1 MENNLESKGLD
12 QAIKASEETG
22 PQFAIN
28 KDMDFVSVDQAYE
41 DPEYDAYIDMA
52 DTAAIQRLDQ
62 QKDFIEKYGS
72 GVYQNMALPTP
83 SMANDTYDPQ
93 MQRKAKV
100 PGDTISR
107 DNSVEQTIDEVLYN
121 QGVKLNQKQKEG
133 NLIASPLYS
142 DKRAN
147 SFDRYYHHPKFA
159 TLGYSPYANNSE
171 YYNANSTAWD
181 DLSRTWTSVKG
192 LFGIG
197 FTSGYVSVGDGM
209 DGKYGKYDSGS
220 AGSYEDFVDIGM
232 SDRGGTTQF
241 FNNLLVNSGYTFGI
255 IGSIALEELA
265 LVGLE
270 AVTFGGATPLV
281 AARSVT
287 NAAKLAKAGKRVVN
301 SFGVGRMATATMSMV
316 KALRNADIAMDFY
329 SVGKFVGK
337 GIAPETYAAIKGI
350 RTAKNTAGNLT
361 NMRKAATTF
370 GGFYRDVR
378 SLNLAMA
385 ESKLEGGM
393 LYNERMDEGMREMQA
408 TNFGGPVTDSQM
420 ARIQENA
427 AKAGFASTMQNL
439 PLIFATNQLVL
450 GNAFGGFNK
459 SFARMANQN
468 IKGGA
473 RRIIKTSKSVLKDG
487 TKALDVFADAGA
499 GLKGVVKSIA
509 NAGVKGNLR
518 TAAGAS
524 LRYFAANFGEGIQEL
539 GQEAIAT
546 GTGEYYKTLLKDP
559 GAGGLELYNTSL
571 ASGIGSQFSEQGF
584 ETFMSGFL
592 MGGVVAGPQKLF
604 FQGVP
609 AIYKRISDPKA
620 FAEYKANKEK
630 AISSLVDTYN
640 DTWNKMA
647 EDPNAVFD
655 QKKFKFLVQKQ
666 AAEGMLES
674 AFESDQF
681 GFIDSKDIAKFNQIY
696 DVISNG
702 GARFFEQQLNDYANL
717 DDASLAQ
724 AFPTD
729 KQQIKSGKL
738 RKRFTDMIDSIGVM
752 EENFNKLSDKYENPF
767 DESRFEKGTREFQE
781 EAIKRISFDHARY
794 LYMFT
799 NDGFSRALERADSIF
814 QSLESDPLFKDMEA
828 KDITVLLDN
837 DSINNELK
845 LLLQEE
851 LILKDDKTQKGKVKE
866 IRERAKRLGALQAI
880 LSDKKNLKKDG
891 SFDQRKIL
899 KLKTEFHNYVRF
911 MAKKSGSFVNE
922 EVVMDALKKI
932 VDHKALKGRAR
943 VYYKSIEYLNN
954 PERFTEIYERTNEFL
969 KSAFKDVQKNY
980 KEAVTKY
987 IETKEQVQLLN
998 EIAKLTDD
1006 KGNMVIPDP
1015 NEVKIFSITN
1025 NPYDLKTFYTEAGT
1039 VTKRFNATTVTQIN
1053 EVLGAYAK
1061 ITEQDTVDQKT
1072 EEAQAEETRADVE
1085 EILSENGVEIELP
1098 TGESKVYTEILR
1110 KGYNKYLADQANL
1123 NKNAVDFNAWINT
1136 ENGKA
1141 YRQSFAAIKKIWIAN
1156 DKLTNP
1162 NRSLTPEQIENDAN
1176 LISWLTSQEGKTNDL
1191 VAKIL
1196 DKTGLT
1202 ISEITGIQEQ
1212 APTKNKPYKGRANTD
1227 VIESGSYVALVQTE
1241 TENKNGEKEFLYQ
1254 LFENSTGRLLD
1265 AEILSAK
1272 GLGNVNAFLVKG
1284 QAISAYKRLESD
1296 QPNSAEFPFDGVE
1309 GLSYGQKVYK
1319 DGIEYTILSNPKK
1332 LANKGTLL
1340 LIPSDAQ
1347 SLTYEEKVAQKVFI
1361 NVKKG
1366 GFKDFYTLEEIDSK
1380 RLPNSVSRLNFNEL
1394 VTPYGAKNEDET
1406 SWSIAKQRY
1415 FAIISELSQEDLK
1428 TLELVVTLNPEAGKK
1443 GGQYSIPGKESN
1455 EYITR
1460 TQSKYLIGI
1469 RTNSGV
1475 VQDKI
1480 DALFAKDGRL
1490 EGVDPFKSD
1499 ARVFA
1504 FLPNQN
1510 FQIEIGG
1517 KVLTVDQLNPSQ
1529 SANIFNVSDNLK
1541 NKLTDAQV
1549 LEIVKEKYAINNA
1562 LLAKIDEQFA
1572 ENSTD
1577 GNTAVLSKEQL
1588 PEGFSFN
1595 STLGN
1600 VVYDKSDKKLTDLEY
1615 NAADENGNYL
1625 IYQLEKSKTGRSKI
1639 VITNLEEGAREELIN
1654 KVETQL
1660 EKQGLLSELSK
1671 GTDAYKAAVLLPDGT
1686 YRLVPLKSESL
1697 ENEATDKLFVDL
1709 ITRAQKTQEE
1719 NKNGKDPSYNK
1730 EWNDNQGVWISSYP
1744 GITVKLEVNKYGK
1757 VQLSI
1762 VKDGK
1767 WTNLELTRD
1776 EVNAAEDVE
1785 VKIQKLIDRANETTV
1800 FKTAVSSPETGS
1812 KIGFTLSRKNFR
1824 TSYSR
1829 SVSVNELIEKTTTQ
1843 AKTQVVG
1850 INTLEVFAPSGTTQS
1865 SSNTETTT
1873 AATFTPTRDY
1883 TDAEGNPIPVGPEMT
1898 TASSK
1903 EKTFTAEESEYSILD
1918 LEDSEFDAYK
1928 ENDFRDLP
1936 SYMIEHIVNKII
1948 SPEGGVALRERERQV
1963 FESPRKSEIMTRIA
1977 ILGGTVKETEISETP
1992 LSKIDKELT
2001 ALKKK
2006 LQEGKKGAAKRKAL
2020 KDSKEYQTLLKNKKA
2035 IESAANKVMPAYTA
2049 QDSENVDVFMAWAAN
2064 NLPDFISIEDI
2075 GVLGSNLKA
2084 GGVRV
2089 GAFALNLHALAGGM
2103 KIGGTIYTGAK
2114 SPFRY
2119 HEAFHGVFRMLLSD
2133 TEINKYLSIARK
2145 EVRSKLRAE
2154 GKNFLQELERFRN
2167 SADTYTNMSKARLE
2181 QEYYEE
2187 YLANEFEA
2195 FKQNPKKTKTDSGV
2209 KSLFTRIMEWIKS
2222 VFNSYNKSE
2231 LLTLFENIDGGKYQ
2245 TASIAN
2251 NQFINT
2257 LTTGVTVE
2265 ANALIPYDSIQDG
2278 KKVGF
2283 YYLDSAVADP
2293 MIRSIAAMYLQAERQ
2308 VTEPGVKRS
2317 EIFDGVIDDFY
2328 NLYDPENVINL
2339 DKTDAQREVL
2349 ENIILALDNYLEV
2362 IKPQVYSV
2370 LNVID
2375 SQITEEEYNTEYF
2388 EDSVGLRSIDQ
2399 WDTDASLIG
2408 GLESTPRHIRAYLA
2422 TTTKEETD
2430 FFGNRE
2436 LKAGVPLIIPVEF
2449 NKVYNGLLKAVKN
2462 IEDPKKML
2470 RTMYFFGQDNL
2481 ETGAV
2486 VSRLLNDLGVSK
2498 EALLS
2503 NSPLPLELKNPSL
2516 FQAFT
2521 KAFENFRVEYIFSQR
2536 DSAGNVIMYSAAERD
2551 DINSQVD
2558 VWSQAWNDAEKKIK
2572 VDSSRK
2578 ETVEKT
2584 LGAFG
2589 NLLLPSSTQKTD
2601 KEISELSQKYSEK
2614 IFELTGIRLSKQY
2627 IAFSLTANRP
2637 QTEEQEALQSV
2648 HSNETPITEEAIRTM
2663 NILIQNGEDIFNEG
2677 AEGMYSRLR
2686 TLAINNAP
2694 FDETIGLSVFKNS
2707 EGNLVYAHQKPTYHL
2722 KQVEKLNTD
2731 VQALE
2736 KLKQENPY
2744 LKNNYLLNNDA
2755 FIQMSA
2761 ENRQKILRI
2770 AGTAVGNI
2778 NTTEEEINESI
2789 SGLKSRSTY
2798 GNFTPQEFALNLLNS
2813 YTYGVNTKS
2822 NKANFVEY
2830 YDTKLGKNVKVALA
2844 PSLIRVLE
2852 SSNTGDMM
2860 NLPVIKA
2867 VEFVSGST
2875 GAVKLTDEA
2884 VDTYISSIETEYDR
2898 ILRESALRRDNPLQ
2912 VQKLGYNTEGGR
2924 AYKLH
2929 NSALFL
2935 PQTIRIA
2942 LEEIAT
2948 RDDAKSLSAALSEL
2962 DMTMADLKS
2971 NVVESLEQQFELFKD
2986 ELKTLN
2992 INEEISSKVREGLVN
3007 KNVKATPDL
3016 IQSNQLLNLN
3026 YDQEYNLKQ
3035 IFFNNW
3041 INTKSINEILLGDQA
3056 VTLKNGVDAI
3066 KRAKAQNA
3074 STVSAYSAITAPELG
3089 INHPVDDISLVS
3101 LEEPI
3106 GVSSVTGDNIDIADA
3121 QMWMTTKAFRYMF
3134 FGFGKLTPMQA
3145 KLMDKV
3151 EAGET
3156 ISSEDIFGQ
3165 DGYVSNGV
3173 MLNSKKL
3180 VYFDGS
3186 TFIKMSAFILTPQ
3199 LTSNKVVNA
3208 NGEVTYTAKENR
3220 KELHDL
3226 RVKLEGIE
3234 AIKDKQTLGIAAPLS
3249 ALKMLKQ
3256 KVKTLEEV
3264 KADGQFSENDFTSL
3278 SAKNMGLQLEVPS
3291 NKLETVEPSQIKA
3304 IITSEQKDDVFVK
3317 ELGLTVG
3324 QIRKAYNEAI
3334 SARVELKFK
3343 NKRNLIFTF
3352 DSAMEELKISMAKDK
3367 LTPNLMSFLRY
3378 ATEGLK
3384 ASQSSSQ
3391 LLEFFSTEEGEQKYD
3406 LNNPITINKFEQLF
3420 LSYLSKGVLAEKQP
3434 GHALALVSSYGMN
3447 IYRRVYSV
3455 DENGIPDRSEVIR
3468 EKYWNKMSDKPEIVE
3483 FDTLLGRKIPKE
3495 GVVVLD
3501 RLRSGVKE
3509 YDSKGVFTG
3518 QRYTEMLMPAHFKSV
3533 MDLVENGSM
3542 TNIPEV
3548 ISKMFAI
3555 RIPSQDNHSTIN
3567 IKHVD
3572 FLPAFYGSSA
3582 TFAQELVE
3590 ISGADFDI
3598 DKVYAQIKEFYVKDK
3613 KFIEYG
3619 TAKNNNDAY
3628 DDYINYINEK
3638 VNKPGTI
3645 YSEAYQLYKTDEGSA
3660 RIQNSATEAEVD
3672 VASDAGA
3679 SEQSI
3684 KALQMLGLPIT
3695 KGQYVNYIKKNKT
3708 EPYEAPYNNEVLDYK
3723 YALMGNTGVTEST
3736 EGVPISYTAANLEIL
3751 QSELEALVQ
3760 LSETFALRDSEDS
3773 VDIDNLL
3780 GQIKAFTSNKGAAIG
3795 AIVSPNVN
3803 LSLLTEYKIKL
3814 KGDNGLNFNNVT
3826 YDSFATLTEK
3836 LTKTKNGLRKQD
3848 IISSLIT
3855 MATDN
3860 AKERLVAKLGL
3871 NKAALSLVGTMT
3883 GLGVPIRTSLLLVNN
3898 PLIRDIYNEALNKK
3912 DKLDPGVKALS
3923 KTAFENISKRIGN
3936 LKAKVVEVVVT
3947 DELLLEAINRTGKE
3961 SIASLQADLAILD
3974 QFISAL
3980 NINDEVTKM
3989 TSVSNLTK
3997 GLGQNMAAVAETRRN
4012 ISDLMDSEMMDLK
4025 SIYQGDTW
4033 LSKYVEIFQQIS
4045 DEILPSTFLS
4055 ASESFQAILD
4065 EVVININAGDIQFTE
4080 ETLAGI
4086 SRDLLSYITIK
4097 AYINKKLGAD
4107 GNSQSVA
4114 TLSNDLIYPGDYQSI
4129 NEIVDR
4135 MRSSEAGQDNFFL
4148 DSFAVSV
4155 KSDEQSNNTG
4165 TNQLN
4170 ANTFRSLN
4178 AAQKIDLQTSFAK
4191 LYGSLE
4197 TKDDALSIINYI
4209 MVKDGLQLSSGSLLD
4224 AVSPFIMESY
4234 LSQIETANQALRSRS
4249 TEEVFGLSFTEM
4261 KKEFIEGY
4269 LLSNKSNALL
4279 QTFISSPG
4287 FVSKGI
4293 KIRDNKATVA
4303 WNDKQKIGGSKLY
4316 FRVKNE
4322 TDAGVITS
4330 IDTYKRD
4337 ENSQTDYTKIDTI
4350 GSNQQN
4356 AIGFMFGERPTYNAV
4371 REYVKEKNALVNKND
4386 DIANNSASSLAEE
4399 KSLAAA
4405 YAEEILN
4412 DQTADIVATE
4422 DGITVNGEDI
4432 ADAIESYDPDNVV
4445 DPENL
4450 EGNSVSGN
4458 SILNLISSDTIKSV
4472 EVPEYT
4478 VKNLVNE
4485 DGTKRLAS
4493 TNGNQIFLNPVE
4505 SVEEFF
4511 NYVTGKQGGQTSK
4524 QKEQVILALEK
4535 EGYTVDQMRN
4545 ILDTKKKVN
4554 TFLVFHEQDHID
4566 NNDKDVYWKNGK
4578 DLLTQDKI
4586 DIEVRA
4592 TVVALKKVQEMQ
4604 AGTEQTELDTSENQV
4619 SETPLT
4625 NELMGQ
4631 LKFALDFESKYN
4643 ILINFWDNN
4652 VQGKPEM
4659 RSKLR
4664 AQNILSLQ
4672 DMIDAFNNSSFEETG
4687 VDPQDQFLEK
4697 LGCL

>member
-1 MENNLESKGLD
+1 
-12 QAIKASEETG
+12 
-22 PQFAIN
+22 
-28 KDMDFVSVDQAYE
+28 
-41 DPEYDAYIDMA
+41 
-52 DTAAIQRLDQ
+52 
-62 QKDFIEKYGS
+62 
-72 GVYQNMALPTP
+72 
-83 SMANDTYDPQ
+83 
-93 MQRKAKV
+93 
-100 PGDTISR
+100 
-107 DNSVEQTIDEVLYN
+107 
-121 QGVKLNQKQKEG
+121 
-133 NLIASPLYS
+133 
-142 DKRAN
+142 
-147 SFDRYYHHPKFA
+147 
-159 TLGYSPYANNSE
+159 
-171 YYNANSTAWD
+171 
-181 DLSRTWTSVKG
+181 
-192 LFGIG
+192 
-197 FTSGYVSVGDGM
+197 
-209 DGKYGKYDSGS
+209 
-220 AGSYEDFVDIGM
+220 
-232 SDRGGTTQF
+232 
-241 FNNLLVNSGYTFGI
+241 
-255 IGSIALEELA
+255 
-265 LVGLE
+265 
-270 AVTFGGATPLV
+270 
-281 AARSVT
+281 
-287 NAAKLAKAGKRVVN
+287 
-301 SFGVGRMATATMSMV
+301 
-316 KALRNADIAMDFY
+316 
-329 SVGKFVGK
+329 
-337 GIAPETYAAIKGI
+337 
-350 RTAKNTAGNLT
+350 
-361 NMRKAATTF
+361 
-370 GGFYRDVR
+370 
-378 SLNLAMA
+378 
-385 ESKLEGGM
+385 
-393 LYNERMDEGMREMQA
+393 
-408 TNFGGPVTDSQM
+408 
-420 ARIQENA
+420 
-427 AKAGFASTMQNL
+427 
-439 PLIFATNQLVL
+439 
-450 GNAFGGFNK
+450 
-459 SFARMANQN
+459 
-468 IKGGA
+468 
-473 RRIIKTSKSVLKDG
+473 
-487 TKALDVFADAGA
+487 
-499 GLKGVVKSIA
+499 
-509 NAGVKGNLR
+509 
-518 TAAGAS
+518 
-524 LRYFAANFGEGIQEL
+524 
-539 GQEAIAT
+539 
-546 GTGEYYKTLLKDP
+546 
-559 GAGGLELYNTSL
+559 
-571 ASGIGSQFSEQGF
+571 
-584 ETFMSGFL
+584 
-592 MGGVVAGPQKLF
+592 
-604 FQGVP
+604 
-609 AIYKRISDPKA
+609 
-620 FAEYKANKEK
+620 
-630 AISSLVDTYN
+630 
-640 DTWNKMA
+640 
-647 EDPNAVFD
+647 
-655 QKKFKFLVQKQ
+655 
-666 AAEGMLES
+666 
-674 AFESDQF
+674 
-681 GFIDSKDIAKFNQIY
+681 
-696 DVISNG
+696 
-702 GARFFEQQLNDYANL
+702 
-717 DDASLAQ
+717 
-724 AFPTD
+724 
-729 KQQIKSGKL
+729 
-738 RKRFTDMIDSIGVM
+738 
-752 EENFNKLSDKYENPF
+752 
-767 DESRFEKGTREFQE
+767 
-781 EAIKRISFDHARY
+781 
-794 LYMFT
+794 
-799 NDGFSRALERADSIF
+799 
-814 QSLESDPLFKDMEA
+814 
-828 KDITVLLDN
+828 
-837 DSINNELK
+837 
-845 LLLQEE
+845 
-851 LILKDDKTQKGKVKE
+851 
-866 IRERAKRLGALQAI
+866 
-880 LSDKKNLKKDG
+880 
-891 SFDQRKIL
+891 
-899 KLKTEFHNYVRF
+899 
-911 MAKKSGSFVNE
+911 
-922 EVVMDALKKI
+922 
-932 VDHKALKGRAR
+932 
-943 VYYKSIEYLNN
+943 
-954 PERFTEIYERTNEFL
+954 
-969 KSAFKDVQKNY
+969 
-980 KEAVTKY
+980 
-987 IETKEQVQLLN
+987 
-998 EIAKLTDD
+998 
-1006 KGNMVIPDP
+1006 
-1015 NEVKIFSITN
+1015 
-1025 NPYDLKTFYTEAGT
+1025 
-1039 VTKRFNATTVTQIN
+1039 
-1053 EVLGAYAK
+1053 
-1061 ITEQDTVDQKT
+1061 
-1072 EEAQAEETRADVE
+1072 
-1085 EILSENGVEIELP
+1085 
-1098 TGESKVYTEILR
+1098 
-1110 KGYNKYLADQANL
+1110 
-1123 NKNAVDFNAWINT
+1123 
-1136 ENGKA
+1136 
-1141 YRQSFAAIKKIWIAN
+1141 
-1156 DKLTNP
+1156 
-1162 NRSLTPEQIENDAN
+1162 
-1176 LISWLTSQEGKTNDL
+1176 
-1191 VAKIL
+1191 
-1196 DKTGLT
+1196 
-1202 ISEITGIQEQ
+1202 
-1212 APTKNKPYKGRANTD
+1212 
-1227 VIESGSYVALVQTE
+1227 
-1241 TENKNGEKEFLYQ
+1241 
-1254 LFENSTGRLLD
+1254 
-1265 AEILSAK
+1265 
-1272 GLGNVNAFLVKG
+1272 
-1284 QAISAYKRLESD
+1284 
-1296 QPNSAEFPFDGVE
+1296 
-1309 GLSYGQKVYK
+1309 
-1319 DGIEYTILSNPKK
+1319 
-1332 LANKGTLL
+1332 
-1340 LIPSDAQ
+1340 
-1347 SLTYEEKVAQKVFI
+1347 
-1361 NVKKG
+1361 
-1366 GFKDFYTLEEIDSK
+1366 
-1380 RLPNSVSRLNFNEL
+1380 
-1394 VTPYGAKNEDET
+1394 
-1406 SWSIAKQRY
+1406 
-1415 FAIISELSQEDLK
+1415 
-1428 TLELVVTLNPEAGKK
+1428 
-1443 GGQYSIPGKESN
+1443 
-1455 EYITR
+1455 
-1460 TQSKYLIGI
+1460 
-1469 RTNSGV
+1469 
-1475 VQDKI
+1475 
-1480 DALFAKDGRL
+1480 
-1490 EGVDPFKSD
+1490 
-1499 ARVFA
+1499 
-1504 FLPNQN
+1504 
-1510 FQIEIGG
+1510 
-1517 KVLTVDQLNPSQ
+1517 
-1529 SANIFNVSDNLK
+1529 
-1541 NKLTDAQV
+1541 
-1549 LEIVKEKYAINNA
+1549 
-1562 LLAKIDEQFA
+1562 
-1572 ENSTD
+1572 
-1577 GNTAVLSKEQL
+1577 
-1588 PEGFSFN
+1588 
-1595 STLGN
+1595 
-1600 VVYDKSDKKLTDLEY
+1600 
-1615 NAADENGNYL
+1615 
-1625 IYQLEKSKTGRSKI
+1625 
-1639 VITNLEEGAREELIN
+1639 
-1654 KVETQL
+1654 
-1660 EKQGLLSELSK
+1660 
-1671 GTDAYKAAVLLPDGT
+1671 
-1686 YRLVPLKSESL
+1686 
-1697 ENEATDKLFVDL
+1697 
-1709 ITRAQKTQEE
+1709 
-1719 NKNGKDPSYNK
+1719 
-1730 EWNDNQGVWISSYP
+1730 
-1744 GITVKLEVNKYGK
+1744 
-1757 VQLSI
+1757 
-1762 VKDGK
+1762 
-1767 WTNLELTRD
+1767 
-1776 EVNAAEDVE
+1776 
-1785 VKIQKLIDRANETTV
+1785 
-1800 FKTAVSSPETGS
+1800 
-1812 KIGFTLSRKNFR
+1812 
-1824 TSYSR
+1824 
-1829 SVSVNELIEKTTTQ
+1829 
-1843 AKTQVVG
+1843 
-1850 INTLEVFAPSGTTQS
+1850 
-1865 SSNTETTT
+1865 
-1873 AATFTPTRDY
+1873 
-1883 TDAEGNPIPVGPEMT
+1883 
-1898 TASSK
+1898 
-1903 EKTFTAEESEYSILD
+1903 
-1918 LEDSEFDAYK
+1918 
-1928 ENDFRDLP
+1928 
-1936 SYMIEHIVNKII
+1936 
-1948 SPEGGVALRERERQV
+1948 
-1963 FESPRKSEIMTRIA
+1963 
-1977 ILGGTVKETEISETP
+1977 
-1992 LSKIDKELT
+1992 
-2001 ALKKK
+2001 
-2006 LQEGKKGAAKRKAL
+2006 
-2020 KDSKEYQTLLKNKKA
+2020 
-2035 IESAANKVMPAYTA
+2035 
-2049 QDSENVDVFMAWAAN
+2049 
-2064 NLPDFISIEDI
+2064 
-2075 GVLGSNLKA
+2075 
-2084 GGVRV
+2084 
-2089 GAFALNLHALAGGM
+2089 
-2103 KIGGTIYTGAK
+2103 
-2114 SPFRY
+2114 
-2119 HEAFHGVFRMLLSD
+2119 
-2133 TEINKYLSIARK
+2133 
-2145 EVRSKLRAE
+2145 
-2154 GKNFLQELERFRN
+2154 
-2167 SADTYTNMSKARLE
+2167 MSKARLE

-2308 VTEPGVKRS
+2308 VTKPGVKRS

-3106 GVSSVTGDNIDIADA
+3106 GISSVTGDNIDIADA

-3434 GHALALVSSYGMN
+3434 GHALSLVSSYGMN

-3468 EKYWNKMSDKPEIVE
+3468 EKYWNKISNKPEIVE

-3533 MDLVENGSM
+3533 MDLIENGSM

-3751 QSELEALVQ
+3751 QSELAALVQ

-3871 NKAALSLVGTMT
+3871 NRAALSLVGTMT

-3923 KTAFENISKRIGN
+3923 KIAFENISKRIGN

-3961 SIASLQADLAILD
+3961 DVASLQADLAILD

-4316 FRVKNE
+4316 LRVKNE

-4356 AIGFMFGERPTYNAV
+4356 AIGFMFGERPTYKAV
-4371 REYVKEKNALVNKND
+4371 REYVKEKNDLVNKND

-4412 DQTADIVATE
+4412 DQTADILATE
-4422 DGITVNGEDI
+4422 EGITVNGEDI

-4604 AGTEQTELDTSENQV
+4604 ASTEQTELDTSENQV

-4643 ILINFWDNN
+4643 TLINFWDNN

>member
-1 MENNLESKGLD
+1 
-12 QAIKASEETG
+12 
-22 PQFAIN
+22 
-28 KDMDFVSVDQAYE
+28 
-41 DPEYDAYIDMA
+41 
-52 DTAAIQRLDQ
+52 
-62 QKDFIEKYGS
+62 
-72 GVYQNMALPTP
+72 
-83 SMANDTYDPQ
+83 
-93 MQRKAKV
+93 
-100 PGDTISR
+100 
-107 DNSVEQTIDEVLYN
+107 
-121 QGVKLNQKQKEG
+121 
-133 NLIASPLYS
+133 
-142 DKRAN
+142 
-147 SFDRYYHHPKFA
+147 
-159 TLGYSPYANNSE
+159 
-171 YYNANSTAWD
+171 
-181 DLSRTWTSVKG
+181 
-192 LFGIG
+192 
-197 FTSGYVSVGDGM
+197 
-209 DGKYGKYDSGS
+209 
-220 AGSYEDFVDIGM
+220 
-232 SDRGGTTQF
+232 
-241 FNNLLVNSGYTFGI
+241 
-255 IGSIALEELA
+255 
-265 LVGLE
+265 
-270 AVTFGGATPLV
+270 
-281 AARSVT
+281 
-287 NAAKLAKAGKRVVN
+287 
-301 SFGVGRMATATMSMV
+301 
-316 KALRNADIAMDFY
+316 
-329 SVGKFVGK
+329 
-337 GIAPETYAAIKGI
+337 
-350 RTAKNTAGNLT
+350 
-361 NMRKAATTF
+361 
-370 GGFYRDVR
+370 
-378 SLNLAMA
+378 
-385 ESKLEGGM
+385 
-393 LYNERMDEGMREMQA
+393 
-408 TNFGGPVTDSQM
+408 
-420 ARIQENA
+420 
-427 AKAGFASTMQNL
+427 
-439 PLIFATNQLVL
+439 
-450 GNAFGGFNK
+450 
-459 SFARMANQN
+459 
-468 IKGGA
+468 
-473 RRIIKTSKSVLKDG
+473 
-487 TKALDVFADAGA
+487 
-499 GLKGVVKSIA
+499 
-509 NAGVKGNLR
+509 
-518 TAAGAS
+518 
-524 LRYFAANFGEGIQEL
+524 
-539 GQEAIAT
+539 
-546 GTGEYYKTLLKDP
+546 
-559 GAGGLELYNTSL
+559 
-571 ASGIGSQFSEQGF
+571 
-584 ETFMSGFL
+584 
-592 MGGVVAGPQKLF
+592 
-604 FQGVP
+604 
-609 AIYKRISDPKA
+609 
-620 FAEYKANKEK
+620 
-630 AISSLVDTYN
+630 
-640 DTWNKMA
+640 
-647 EDPNAVFD
+647 
-655 QKKFKFLVQKQ
+655 
-666 AAEGMLES
+666 
-674 AFESDQF
+674 
-681 GFIDSKDIAKFNQIY
+681 
-696 DVISNG
+696 
-702 GARFFEQQLNDYANL
+702 
-717 DDASLAQ
+717 
-724 AFPTD
+724 
-729 KQQIKSGKL
+729 
-738 RKRFTDMIDSIGVM
+738 
-752 EENFNKLSDKYENPF
+752 
-767 DESRFEKGTREFQE
+767 
-781 EAIKRISFDHARY
+781 
-794 LYMFT
+794 
-799 NDGFSRALERADSIF
+799 
-814 QSLESDPLFKDMEA
+814 
-828 KDITVLLDN
+828 
-837 DSINNELK
+837 
-845 LLLQEE
+845 
-851 LILKDDKTQKGKVKE
+851 
-866 IRERAKRLGALQAI
+866 
-880 LSDKKNLKKDG
+880 
-891 SFDQRKIL
+891 
-899 KLKTEFHNYVRF
+899 
-911 MAKKSGSFVNE
+911 
-922 EVVMDALKKI
+922 
-932 VDHKALKGRAR
+932 
-943 VYYKSIEYLNN
+943 
-954 PERFTEIYERTNEFL
+954 
-969 KSAFKDVQKNY
+969 
-980 KEAVTKY
+980 
-987 IETKEQVQLLN
+987 
-998 EIAKLTDD
+998 
-1006 KGNMVIPDP
+1006 
-1015 NEVKIFSITN
+1015 
-1025 NPYDLKTFYTEAGT
+1025 
-1039 VTKRFNATTVTQIN
+1039 
-1053 EVLGAYAK
+1053 
-1061 ITEQDTVDQKT
+1061 
-1072 EEAQAEETRADVE
+1072 
-1085 EILSENGVEIELP
+1085 
-1098 TGESKVYTEILR
+1098 
-1110 KGYNKYLADQANL
+1110 
-1123 NKNAVDFNAWINT
+1123 
-1136 ENGKA
+1136 
-1141 YRQSFAAIKKIWIAN
+1141 
-1156 DKLTNP
+1156 
-1162 NRSLTPEQIENDAN
+1162 
-1176 LISWLTSQEGKTNDL
+1176 
-1191 VAKIL
+1191 
-1196 DKTGLT
+1196 
-1202 ISEITGIQEQ
+1202 
-1212 APTKNKPYKGRANTD
+1212 
-1227 VIESGSYVALVQTE
+1227 
-1241 TENKNGEKEFLYQ
+1241 
-1254 LFENSTGRLLD
+1254 
-1265 AEILSAK
+1265 
-1272 GLGNVNAFLVKG
+1272 
-1284 QAISAYKRLESD
+1284 
-1296 QPNSAEFPFDGVE
+1296 
-1309 GLSYGQKVYK
+1309 
-1319 DGIEYTILSNPKK
+1319 
-1332 LANKGTLL
+1332 
-1340 LIPSDAQ
+1340 
-1347 SLTYEEKVAQKVFI
+1347 
-1361 NVKKG
+1361 
-1366 GFKDFYTLEEIDSK
+1366 
-1380 RLPNSVSRLNFNEL
+1380 
-1394 VTPYGAKNEDET
+1394 
-1406 SWSIAKQRY
+1406 
-1415 FAIISELSQEDLK
+1415 
-1428 TLELVVTLNPEAGKK
+1428 
-1443 GGQYSIPGKESN
+1443 
-1455 EYITR
+1455 
-1460 TQSKYLIGI
+1460 
-1469 RTNSGV
+1469 
-1475 VQDKI
+1475 
-1480 DALFAKDGRL
+1480 
-1490 EGVDPFKSD
+1490 
-1499 ARVFA
+1499 
-1504 FLPNQN
+1504 
-1510 FQIEIGG
+1510 
-1517 KVLTVDQLNPSQ
+1517 VLTWLQL
-1529 SANIFNVSDNLK
+1529 
-1541 NKLTDAQV
+1541 
-1549 LEIVKEKYAINNA
+1549 
-1562 LLAKIDEQFA
+1562 
-1572 ENSTD
+1572 
-1577 GNTAVLSKEQL
+1577 
-1588 PEGFSFN
+1588 
-1595 STLGN
+1595 
-1600 VVYDKSDKKLTDLEY
+1600 
-1615 NAADENGNYL
+1615 
-1625 IYQLEKSKTGRSKI
+1625 
-1639 VITNLEEGAREELIN
+1639 
-1654 KVETQL
+1654 
-1660 EKQGLLSELSK
+1660 
-1671 GTDAYKAAVLLPDGT
+1671 
-1686 YRLVPLKSESL
+1686 
-1697 ENEATDKLFVDL
+1697 
-1709 ITRAQKTQEE
+1709 
-1719 NKNGKDPSYNK
+1719 
-1730 EWNDNQGVWISSYP
+1730 
-1744 GITVKLEVNKYGK
+1744 
-1757 VQLSI
+1757 
-1762 VKDGK
+1762 
-1767 WTNLELTRD
+1767 
-1776 EVNAAEDVE
+1776 
-1785 VKIQKLIDRANETTV
+1785 
-1800 FKTAVSSPETGS
+1800 
-1812 KIGFTLSRKNFR
+1812 
-1824 TSYSR
+1824 
-1829 SVSVNELIEKTTTQ
+1829 
-1843 AKTQVVG
+1843 
-1850 INTLEVFAPSGTTQS
+1850 
-1865 SSNTETTT
+1865 
-1873 AATFTPTRDY
+1873 
-1883 TDAEGNPIPVGPEMT
+1883 
-1898 TASSK
+1898 
-1903 EKTFTAEESEYSILD
+1903 
-1918 LEDSEFDAYK
+1918 
-1928 ENDFRDLP
+1928 
-1936 SYMIEHIVNKII
+1936 
-1948 SPEGGVALRERERQV
+1948 
-1963 FESPRKSEIMTRIA
+1963 
-1977 ILGGTVKETEISETP
+1977 
-1992 LSKIDKELT
+1992 
-2001 ALKKK
+2001 LKKK
-2006 LQEGKKGAAKRKAL
+2006 Q
-2020 KDSKEYQTLLKNKKA
+2020 
-2035 IESAANKVMPAYTA
+2035 
-2049 QDSENVDVFMAWAAN
+2049 
-2064 NLPDFISIEDI
+2064 IS
-2075 GVLGSNLKA
+2075 L
-2084 GGVRV
+2084 
-2089 GAFALNLHALAGGM
+2089 
-2103 KIGGTIYTGAK
+2103 
-2114 SPFRY
+2114 
-2119 HEAFHGVFRMLLSD
+2119 
-2133 TEINKYLSIARK
+2133 
-2145 EVRSKLRAE
+2145 
-2154 GKNFLQELERFRN
+2154 
-2167 SADTYTNMSKARLE
+2167 
-2181 QEYYEE
+2181 
-2187 YLANEFEA
+2187 
-2195 FKQNPKKTKTDSGV
+2195 
-2209 KSLFTRIMEWIKS
+2209 
-2222 VFNSYNKSE
+2222 
-2231 LLTLFENIDGGKYQ
+2231 
-2245 TASIAN
+2245 
-2251 NQFINT
+2251 
-2257 LTTGVTVE
+2257 
-2265 ANALIPYDSIQDG
+2265 
-2278 KKVGF
+2278 
-2283 YYLDSAVADP
+2283 
-2293 MIRSIAAMYLQAERQ
+2293 
-2308 VTEPGVKRS
+2308 
-2317 EIFDGVIDDFY
+2317 
-2328 NLYDPENVINL
+2328 
-2339 DKTDAQREVL
+2339 
-2349 ENIILALDNYLEV
+2349 
-2362 IKPQVYSV
+2362 
-2370 LNVID
+2370 
-2375 SQITEEEYNTEYF
+2375 
-2388 EDSVGLRSIDQ
+2388 
-2399 WDTDASLIG
+2399 
-2408 GLESTPRHIRAYLA
+2408 
-2422 TTTKEETD
+2422 
-2430 FFGNRE
+2430 NRE

-3848 IISSLIT
+3848 I
-3855 MATDN
+3855 
-3860 AKERLVAKLGL
+3860 
-3871 NKAALSLVGTMT
+3871 
-3883 GLGVPIRTSLLLVNN
+3883 
-3898 PLIRDIYNEALNKK
+3898 
-3912 DKLDPGVKALS
+3912 
-3923 KTAFENISKRIGN
+3923 
-3936 LKAKVVEVVVT
+3936 
-3947 DELLLEAINRTGKE
+3947 
-3961 SIASLQADLAILD
+3961 
-3974 QFISAL
+3974 
-3980 NINDEVTKM
+3980 
-3989 TSVSNLTK
+3989 
-3997 GLGQNMAAVAETRRN
+3997 
-4012 ISDLMDSEMMDLK
+4012 
-4025 SIYQGDTW
+4025 
-4033 LSKYVEIFQQIS
+4033 
-4045 DEILPSTFLS
+4045 
-4055 ASESFQAILD
+4055 
-4065 EVVININAGDIQFTE
+4065 
-4080 ETLAGI
+4080 
-4086 SRDLLSYITIK
+4086 
-4097 AYINKKLGAD
+4097 
-4107 GNSQSVA
+4107 
-4114 TLSNDLIYPGDYQSI
+4114 
-4129 NEIVDR
+4129 
-4135 MRSSEAGQDNFFL
+4135 
-4148 DSFAVSV
+4148 
-4155 KSDEQSNNTG
+4155 
-4165 TNQLN
+4165 
-4170 ANTFRSLN
+4170 
-4178 AAQKIDLQTSFAK
+4178 
-4191 LYGSLE
+4191 
-4197 TKDDALSIINYI
+4197 
-4209 MVKDGLQLSSGSLLD
+4209 
-4224 AVSPFIMESY
+4224 
-4234 LSQIETANQALRSRS
+4234 
-4249 TEEVFGLSFTEM
+4249 
-4261 KKEFIEGY
+4261 Y
-4269 LLSNKSNALL
+4269 LL
-4279 QTFISSPG
+4279 
-4287 FVSKGI
+4287 
-4293 KIRDNKATVA
+4293 
-4303 WNDKQKIGGSKLY
+4303 
-4316 FRVKNE
+4316 
-4322 TDAGVITS
+4322 
-4330 IDTYKRD
+4330 
-4337 ENSQTDYTKIDTI
+4337 
-4350 GSNQQN
+4350 
-4356 AIGFMFGERPTYNAV
+4356 
-4371 REYVKEKNALVNKND
+4371 
-4386 DIANNSASSLAEE
+4386 
-4399 KSLAAA
+4399 
-4405 YAEEILN
+4405 
-4412 DQTADIVATE
+4412 
-4422 DGITVNGEDI
+4422 
-4432 ADAIESYDPDNVV
+4432 
-4445 DPENL
+4445 
-4450 EGNSVSGN
+4450 
-4458 SILNLISSDTIKSV
+4458 
-4472 EVPEYT
+4472 
-4478 VKNLVNE
+4478 
-4485 DGTKRLAS
+4485 
-4493 TNGNQIFLNPVE
+4493 
-4505 SVEEFF
+4505 
-4511 NYVTGKQGGQTSK
+4511 
-4524 QKEQVILALEK
+4524 
-4535 EGYTVDQMRN
+4535 
-4545 ILDTKKKVN
+4545 
-4554 TFLVFHEQDHID
+4554 
-4566 NNDKDVYWKNGK
+4566 
-4578 DLLTQDKI
+4578 
-4586 DIEVRA
+4586 
-4592 TVVALKKVQEMQ
+4592 
-4604 AGTEQTELDTSENQV
+4604 
-4619 SETPLT
+4619 
-4625 NELMGQ
+4625 
-4631 LKFALDFESKYN
+4631 
-4643 ILINFWDNN
+4643 
-4652 VQGKPEM
+4652 
-4659 RSKLR
+4659 
-4664 AQNILSLQ
+4664 
-4672 DMIDAFNNSSFEETG
+4672 
-4687 VDPQDQFLEK
+4687 
-4697 LGCL
+4697 